1 MSFNGTESKKVTL
14 TEASVWT
21 SNYRRTIA
29 QGEIIAHFFGKDKLN
44 DILSQSGCM
53 GIRIYHGLDN
63 GKKNLVLVGAS
74 VNEDDMVNGVI
85 LENAVICPP
94 TCSKNNKLNS

>member
-14 TEASVWT
+14 AEASVWT

-53 GIRIYHGLDN
+53 GIRMYHGIDN
-63 GKKNLVLVGAS
+63 NKKNIVLVGADA
-74 VNEDDMVNGVI
+74 NENDMVNGVL
-85 LENAVICPP
+85 LENGVTCPNN
-94 TCSKNNKLNS
+94 CSSSNHLNS